1 MNVLIYDCHKNKIV
15 ESEKIRDAF
24 LLADKTLKVSIVEAR
39 KFEFPSID
47 EYDIFA
53 ISGADT
59 SSERHAYARQLRE
72 QIEQIIQAKK
82 PLLGICFGSQI
93 VGEVFGAEVYKL
105 ENAEIGWRQV
115 EITPSGKNDKL
126 FFGLPN
132 PFIVFQYHTKAVRF
146 NGETS
151 YHVLA
156 KTPDCIQAVRYND
169 ITYGVQFHAEESP
182 KSGTAYLEYDPHC
195 TDFHEAVKLKPKEY
209 VEWQI
214 FKNFLDVVKK

>member
-156 KTPDCIQAVRYND
+156 KTPACIQAVRYND
-169 ITYGVQFHAEESP
+169 I
-182 KSGTAYLEYDPHC
+182 
-195 TDFHEAVKLKPKEY
+195 
-209 VEWQI
+209 
-214 FKNFLDVVKK
+214 